1 MLLCVL
7 ILPELAE
14 LLGITW
20 FHSSSTW
27 CPGRWAHFTVLISVL
42 ESLHK
47 AQSLVYTS
55 TDWQITYGQMAQDTI
70 SIDDVGRAERD
81 SSIGTIFNQAT
92 IVARNLVRHIREQR
106 HIHRA
111 ETACFTLLLSV
122 LHVGEVRVN
131 RATNELRID
140 LFELACLVTELADL
154 SGADKGKVKGPEEQA
169 DVFSYKTG
177 LTD

>member
-27 CPGRWAHFTVLISVL
+27 CPGRWTHFTVLISVL

-55 TDWQITYGQMAQDTI
+55 TDWQITNGQMAQDSL
-70 SIDDVGRAERD
+70 SIDDVG
-81 SSIGTIFNQAT
+81 
-92 IVARNLVRHIREQR
+92 
-106 HIHRA
+106 
-111 ETACFTLLLSV
+111 
-122 LHVGEVRVN
+122 
-131 RATNELRID
+131 
-140 LFELACLVTELADL
+140 
-154 SGADKGKVKGPEEQA
+154 
-169 DVFSYKTG
+169 
-177 LTD
+177 